1 MYLELFRK
9 DVFYISR
16 ITFIVLDNTRIHKTK
31 DTGERILCW
40 QKKGLFLFFLPPYLL
55 HLNIVGTFWRKLQK
69 EEFVQGIS

>member
-1 MYLELFRK
+1 M
-9 DVFYISR
+9 
-16 ITFIVLDNTRIHKTK
+16 DNTRIHKTK